1 MNMTSDN
8 VSELYADE
16 VDLTKMKC
24 TEQGHENNEL
34 LGFCTEKTCK
44 ANNRFLCLDCIFS
57 CHQKHQIMKL
67 KDLQEK
73 INEKLLTSNFRSK
86 IQKFMNKLKETEGTI
101 NSEIEVIRTN
111 VLEIINNK
119 ANTFMSEINDRIF
132 SSYKE
137 LSANFNL
144 EIFKQREIKDLS
156 QGEYNSLINF
166 INYNFI
172 RNEEVESNT
181 EKRDIIEELNKIE
194 KNIATF
200 MNDINKQICTI
211 LNNKLTFNTQ
221 LFLPNA
227 VKFEWCEKV
236 YTTYSFYYTLGDNNM
251 TALKSSNS
259 GTITILRSRE
269 KAKLGG
275 NYYIEYAVDYK
286 KGGDYEVGIGSDAV
300 GSACWIRTPGAY
312 GLNNVGFYENGK
324 VTRKDYKIEDGDIIA
339 FQILLRDSNNR
350 KGICFKNGK
359 QIHEFPIEIE
369 DVYFLAAIR
378 TVGNS
383 VSVKVCKIIY

>member
-1 MNMTSDN
+1 MVD
-8 VSELYADE
+8 ELYTADE
-16 VDLTKMKC
+16 INFTKMKC
-24 TEQGHENNEL
+24 TEQGHDNNEL
-34 LGFCTEKTCK
+34 LGFCIENNCK
-44 ANNRFLCLDCIFS
+44 ANNRFLCLECIFNS
-57 CHQKHQIMKL
+57 HQKHQIMKL
-67 KDLQEK
+67 KELQEK
-73 INEKLLTSNFRSK
+73 INEKMLTSNFRAK
-86 IQKFMNKLKETEGTI
+86 NQKFMNKLKETEEKI
-101 NSEIEVIRTN
+101 NGEIEIIRTN

-119 ANTFMSEINDRIF
+119 GSNFLCEINDRIF

-137 LSANFNL
+137 LSSNFNL
-144 EIFKQREIKDLS
+144 EIFKTREVKELS

-172 RNEEVESNT
+172 KSEEVEKST
-181 EKRDIIEELNKIE
+181 EKRDLIEELTKIE

-200 MNDINKQICTI
+200 MSDINKQICTT
-211 LNNKLTFNTQ
+211 LNEKLTLNTQ

-227 VKFEWCEKV
+227 IKFEWCEKV
-236 YTTYSFYYTLGDNNM
+236 YTTYSFYYTLSDNNM

-259 GTITILRSRE
+259 GTITILRSKE

-275 NYYIEYAVDYK
+275 NYYIEYVVDCK

-324 VTRKDYKIEDGDIIA
+324 VTRKDFKIEDGDVIG
-339 FQILLRDSNNR
+339 FQILLKNINFR

-359 QIHEFPIEIE
+359 QIHEFSIEIE

-383 VSVKVCKIIY
+383 VSVRECKIIY

>member
-1 MNMTSDN
+1 
-8 VSELYADE
+8 
-16 VDLTKMKC
+16 
-24 TEQGHENNEL
+24 
-34 LGFCTEKTCK
+34 
-44 ANNRFLCLDCIFS
+44 
-57 CHQKHQIMKL
+57 
-67 KDLQEK
+67 
-73 INEKLLTSNFRSK
+73 
-86 IQKFMNKLKETEGTI
+86 MNKLKETEDKI

-111 VLEIINNK
+111 ILEIINNK
-119 ANTFMSEINDRIF
+119 ASNFLSEINDRIF

-137 LSANFNL
+137 LSTNFNL
-144 EIFKQREIKDLS
+144 EVFKNRDIKDLS
-156 QGEYNSLINF
+156 QGEYNSLISF

-172 RNEEVESNT
+172 KTEESEKNV
-181 EKRDIIEELNKIE
+181 EKRDLIEELTKIE

-200 MNDINKQICTI
+200 MSDINKQICTI

-236 YTTYSFYYTLGDNNM
+236 YTTYSFYYTLSDNNM

-259 GTITILRSRE
+259 GTITILRSKE

-275 NYYIEYAVDYK
+275 NYYIEYVCDCK

-312 GLNNVGFYENGK
+312 GINNVGFYENGK
-324 VTRKDYKIEDGDIIA
+324 VIRKDHKLEDGDIIG
-339 FQILLRDSNNR
+339 FQVLLREPNLR
-350 KGICFKNGK
+350 KGICLKNGK
-359 QIHEFPIEIE
+359 AIHEFPIEIE

-383 VSVKVCKIIY
+383 VTVRECKIIY

>member
-1 MNMTSDN
+1 MSMTNIEDDI
-8 VSELYADE
+8 YTDE
-16 VDLTKMKC
+16 INFTKMKC
-24 TEQGHENNEL
+24 TEPGHENNDL
-34 LGFCTEKTCK
+34 LGFCTEKNCK
-44 ANNRFLCLDCIFS
+44 AASRFLCLDCIFG

-73 INEKLLTSNFRSK
+73 INEKMLTSNFRSK
-86 IQKFMNKLKETEGTI
+86 IQKFMTKLKETEDRI

-111 VLEIINNK
+111 ILEIINNK
-119 ANTFMSEINDRIF
+119 ANNFLSEINDRIF

-137 LSANFNL
+137 LSSNFNL
-144 EIFKQREIKDLS
+144 EIFKTREIKDLS

-166 INYNFI
+166 VNYNFI
-172 RNEEVESNT
+172 KNEEVESNT
-181 EKRDIIEELNKIE
+181 EKRDLIEELNKIE
-194 KNIATF
+194 KNISVF
-200 MNDINKQICTI
+200 MCDINKQICMI

-227 VKFEWCEKV
+227 IKFEWCEKV
-236 YTTYSFYYTLGDNNM
+236 YTTYSFYYTLSDNNM

-275 NYYIEYAVDYK
+275 NYYIEYAIDCK

-324 VTRKDYKIEDGDIIA
+324 VVRKDYKIEDGDIIG
-339 FQILLRDSNNR
+339 FQILLRDTNNR
-350 KGICFKNGK
+350 RGICIKNGK
-359 QIHEFPIEIE
+359 QIHEFYIEIE
-369 DVYFLAAIR
+369 DVYFLSAIR

-383 VSVKVCKIIY
+383 VSVRECKIIY